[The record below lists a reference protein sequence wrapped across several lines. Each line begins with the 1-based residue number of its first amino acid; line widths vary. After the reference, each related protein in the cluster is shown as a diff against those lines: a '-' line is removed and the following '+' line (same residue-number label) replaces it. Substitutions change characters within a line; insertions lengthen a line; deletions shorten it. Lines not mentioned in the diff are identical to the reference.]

1 MYIVVLI
8 EVSTKEGDVYNILMF
23 VTWIL
28 PQITAC
34 SFVFNQLEASFL
46 TNQKLAW
53 RSLKSGTRKYRPLVP
68 RVNKNRRL
76 RACRTLNLTEPI
88 AAM

>member
-8 EVSTKEGDVYNILMF
+8 EVSTKEGAILRYFNIYNILMF
-23 VTWIL
+23 IMWIL
-28 PQITAC
+28 PQITIR

-68 RVNKNRRL
+68 RVNKVATRGYTWQRHV
-76 RACRTLNLTEPI
+76 
-88 AAM
+88 